1 MDRPRTIE
9 LCGSDEWLYTFGPL
23 SDLGPE
29 HPYLADA
36 CAAWRD
42 AVIDGLTDL
51 FPDVALFGS
60 RGVRATCHG
69 WNGYRQFAR
78 FGSGLGTFDQFTD
91 DEWAKATA
99 IAIATG
105 QRLVEEYCAQ
115 LVSEEEDAASSEDER

>member
-29 HPYLADA
+29 HPYLDDA

-51 FPDVALFGS
+51 FQDVALFGS
-60 RGVRATCHG
+60 RGVRGTCHG

-78 FGSGLGTFDQFTD
+78 FVCGLGTFDQFTD
-91 DEWAKATA
+91 DEWAKATD
-99 IAIATG
+99 IAIAAG
-105 QRLVEEYCAQ
+105 QRLVAEYAA
-115 LVSEEEDAASSEDER
+115 LAASDKEEG